1 MVSAKHAFIEMGK
14 VGERPLQAGGYKM
27 AKDEVQRKARLIPA
41 LETGA
46 SVMQEHYICDC
57 KKQEEPCE
65 GRLSST
71 VVRPDKVDISNGCK
85 SHQSKSQRSVA
96 K

>member
-1 MVSAKHAFIEMGK
+1 MGK

-46 SVMQEHYICDC
+46 SVMQEHYICDL
-57 KKQEEPCE
+57 KT
-65 GRLSST
+65 GRA
-71 VVRPDKVDISNGCK
+71 V
-85 SHQSKSQRSVA
+85 
-96 K
+96 